1 MSTILGNPLS
11 IGGGGAKIGVTLNED
26 GTQNLFLTDN
36 NTVLNLLTG
45 TEDATATP
53 ADVASGKTFYAQGQ
67 KKMGTAVSYE
77 PVLLWSQAYTNG
89 MSWGAQTISLNN
101 GFNAY
106 LVELSFGLY
115 NSEVYSSK
123 KAIDYLEFGT
133 WADSF
138 HSYKALCAADISSG
152 SNRVSNSRVVLSC
165 KDGEIQFGRGL
176 KGSKNSYD
184 DHCAIP
190 TRIWGVKFTLN

>member
-67 KKMGTAVSYE
+67 KKTGTATME
-77 PVLLWSQAYTNG
+77 PVLLWTNTNPNAEFA
-89 MSWGAQTISLNN
+89 AQTLQLDMSSYGSALIETGSLQSDINVDKFINYVRKQN
-101 GFNAY
+101 GY
-106 LVELSFGLY
+106 QGLGSVRPGNGTSTSYSCGTTYGMRDVIVSDTGLQFMDGYYY
-115 NSEVYSSK
+115 N
-123 KAIDYLEFGT
+123 GT
-133 WADSF
+133 
-138 HSYKALCAADISSG
+138 K
-152 SNRVSNSRVVLSC
+152 SNKFV
-165 KDGEIQFGRGL
+165 
-176 KGSKNSYD
+176 
-184 DHCAIP
+184 IP